1 MKYDDETLMAYAD
14 GELDAKLRA
23 EISAAIDND
32 PALARRVEQQRALR
46 ARVASTFSRVLD
58 QPLPERLVVAARG
71 KPAPAAAVD
80 RGKVL
85 QFPARASRPPAAPWR
100 AREWAAMA
108 ASLVLG
114 VLLSWRMFAPADP
127 EIMVAGKDA
136 LVARGELA
144 TALDSQLAS
153 EQRGE
158 EPVLIGLTF
167 KARDGNFCRSFT
179 MRSTRT
185 AGLACRAGAEWQVRA
200 TDSSLVVQEG
210 MQQAASTLPPAILQ
224 AIETIA
230 DGAALDAQ
238 AERAAHSAG
247 WNSGQKN

>member
-23 EISAAIDND
+23 EISTAIDSD

-46 ARVASTFSRVLD
+46 ARVTGAFTKVLD
-58 QPLPERLVVAARG
+58 QPVPERLVAAARG
-71 KPAPAAAVD
+71 KPTPVSAED

-85 QFPARASRPPAAPWR
+85 QFPARASRPLAAPWR

-114 VLLSWRMFAPADP
+114 LLLSWRMFAPSNP

-136 LVARGELA
+136 LLARGALA
-144 TALDSQLAS
+144 SALDSQLAS
-153 EQRGE
+153 EQGAE

-179 MRSTRT
+179 MRVTRT
-185 AGLACRAGAEWQVRA
+185 AGLACRVGDDWQVAA
-200 TDSSLVVQEG
+200 TDTVPASGQ
-210 MQQAASTLPPAILQ
+210 MQQASSALPAAILS
-224 AIETIA
+224 AVETRV
-230 DGAALDAQ
+230 DGAALDAE
-238 AERAAHSAG
+238 AERAAQRSGWHSTP
-247 WNSGQKN
+247 